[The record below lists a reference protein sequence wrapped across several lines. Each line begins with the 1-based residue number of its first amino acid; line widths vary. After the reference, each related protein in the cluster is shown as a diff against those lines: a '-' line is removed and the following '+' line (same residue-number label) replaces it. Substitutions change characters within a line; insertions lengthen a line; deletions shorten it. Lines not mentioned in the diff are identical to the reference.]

1 MVTHRLGTVHH
12 FHRILVLE
20 HGTIV
25 EEGTG
30 AELLARGGAYARLFH
45 ASSRET
51 SAPKNPA

>member
-1 MVTHRLGTVHH
+1 VHH

-51 SAPKNPA
+51 PAPKNPA